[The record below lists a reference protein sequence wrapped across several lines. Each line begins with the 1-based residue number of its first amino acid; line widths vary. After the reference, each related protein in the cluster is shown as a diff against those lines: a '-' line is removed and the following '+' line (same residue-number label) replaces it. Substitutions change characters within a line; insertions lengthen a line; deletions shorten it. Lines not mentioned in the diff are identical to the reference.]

1 MANLM
6 GVTNPV
12 PGYDGPNNTRV
23 QPTAIRPGDTSIQN
37 IPDPTRVGRP
47 DARTD
52 QNGAND
58 ALLSDGLRYDS
69 NLQMFLQALR
79 ESPDLAAEFT
89 KMVSWLNV
97 MAATPGLTEGV
108 ATEMKAFLQM
118 LHMDAQGLHELF
130 STQMKAGNRFAGP
143 LMSLLRQTFQSTN
156 SPAIRQDILLFL
168 KRYSD
173 FSSSDHIGRT
183 MNQLLRQLPD
193 YMPKS
198 WGEALANYS
207 ARLQLGLQAGDRQG
221 NLKLLQG
228 EVIPHL
234 ADYVERTHD
243 MGTARTLISM
253 LILNVTRYENGDEES
268 MLQAFRQLS
277 RCGESLAG
285 LNQLDDKALLK
296 LLRENDFTKAA
307 RADAFSERLASL
319 ASRALRGDGGT
330 DLRETFTEIVRAM
343 LINESVYMP
352 LRHGLI
358 PLLWQDRVMYS
369 EYWVD
374 PDAEN
379 ESGRREEDGKIQFLF
394 KMDIQGLGFVEMVPG
409 KGSFV
414 ASKEEASEKEITR
427 WFAENE
433 VEVMDVIQ
441 VRSVIEPLA
450 VKLAVNHAADQDK
463 EALKEIH
470 QQTLAA
476 VEAGDFIKLGKCD
489 EAFHALIMECS
500 KNKMLISINRQITD
514 YLKNFRGRT
523 FRIPNNVQN
532 IVPAHSNILK
542 AFLDGDAER
551 AEACMEKHM
560 EQIMIDLES
569 SKDYENIS

>member
-156 SPAIRQDILLFL
+156 SPAIRQDILMFL

-173 FSSSDHIGRT
+173 FSSSEHIGRT

-296 LLRENDFTKAA
+296 LLQD
-307 RADAFSERLASL
+307 DILSL
-319 ASRALRGDGGT
+319 SGSMTGYCLSHR
-330 DLRETFTEIVRAM
+330 
-343 LINESVYMP
+343 S
-352 LRHGLI
+352 
-358 PLLWQDRVMYS
+358 YS
-369 EYWVD
+369 II
-374 PDAEN
+374 AC
-379 ESGRREEDGKIQFLF
+379 FF
-394 KMDIQGLGFVEMVPG
+394 GFV
-409 KGSFV
+409 KCF
-414 ASKEEASEKEITR
+414 ITNSIR
-427 WFAENE
+427 EDIFLCFA
-433 VEVMDVIQ
+433 
-441 VRSVIEPLA
+441 
-450 VKLAVNHAADQDK
+450 
-463 EALKEIH
+463 ALH
-470 QQTLAA
+470 
-476 VEAGDFIKLGKCD
+476 
-489 EAFHALIMECS
+489 
-500 KNKMLISINRQITD
+500 
-514 YLKNFRGRT
+514 
-523 FRIPNNVQN
+523 
-532 IVPAHSNILK
+532 
-542 AFLDGDAER
+542 
-551 AEACMEKHM
+551 
-560 EQIMIDLES
+560 
-569 SKDYENIS
+569 